1 MPKCLS
7 LSLDLTA
14 SRQVLSV
21 DRKFGMLA
29 CLPGLSFSPRVWISH
44 APHACDFF
52 FFVGAR
58 DSSLDPYVQNTFS
71 YLWSHFPN
79 PHTET
84 SSGVASVGG
93 PCGRGLGY
101 I

>member
-14 SRQVLSV
+14 SRQVLPV

-44 APHACDFF
+44 VLHACDFF
-52 FFVGAR
+52 FF
-58 DSSLDPYVQNTFS
+58 L
-71 YLWSHFPN
+71 
-79 PHTET
+79 
-84 SSGVASVGG
+84 
-93 PCGRGLGY
+93 
-101 I
+101 